1 MSGKHLVCLN
11 YINEILKKVKKC
23 SLFFVIGVCRS
34 SSRFSLD
41 DLDKMVETKAIVKK
55 EAASPSIAKPDL
67 PAPVRVSSRKR
78 KGSEVSSPAT
88 FTDLD
93 FNETQEMLYQVSFG
107 ILYPL
112 AVCCIFR

>member
-1 MSGKHLVCLN
+1 MFLV
-11 YINEILKKVKKC
+11 
-23 SLFFVIGVCRS
+23 FVIGARRS

-41 DLDKMVETKAIVKK
+41 DLDKMAELKSVKK
-55 EAASPSIAKPDL
+55 EAACPSVVKPDL
-67 PAPVRVSSRKR
+67 PAPVKNTGRKR

-93 FNETQEMLYQVSFG
+93 FNETDEMLYQVSFS

-112 AVCCIFR
+112 LVCRMLI